1 MAEIHELSDLLANQ
15 IAAGEVIERP
25 ASVVKELVENAIDA
39 NADQVQVVV
48 DNAGLDLI
56 KVIDNGDGIPSEQ
69 VPLAFV
75 RHATSKIQNRHDLF
89 NVLTLGF
96 RGEALPS
103 IASVADVT
111 LQTKTREADDGFT
124 YQVKGGQVVQQT
136 PAAGRLGTI
145 VSVRNLFFNTP
156 ARLKYL
162 KKPQTELSLIVDV
175 VNHLALAHPEKAL
188 TVTHNGKTLVKTT
201 GSGDLRQVLAAIYD
215 RKTAEKMV
223 GFSGASEHFKVSG
236 YLTLPEQT
244 RASRSYLAV
253 LVNHRFVKNFSVSNA
268 IIKGYGSKLMV
279 GRFPIGAVSIE
290 LDPLLVDVNVHP
302 QKAEIRLSEQGE
314 LTDLLTEVVRDRLS
328 AENLIP
334 DALENL
340 GQTAEELKH
349 PGMEKSEAD
358 QADRSSAANAGTGS
372 GAASRSAAGVDA
384 GRDYT
389 GIPRLGQEMPPA
401 VRAVKLAALPP
412 IEIDQNHIIQISDK
426 VFLDDQA
433 VLAFANRYAKEGF
446 VEIFEEAKGSKSSN
460 TNDGAV
466 GQIAQP
472 VPEYEVKEDDG
483 SVDVV
488 PEGAAGSAAGAD
500 TWKAAS
506 TQTRTGTDTNVAG
519 GNPAVGGA
527 EEKGDPHGFDF
538 SQSPKPEKK
547 QKPVNLDLDVDN
559 QEAQGFPNLDY
570 IGQMHGTFLFAQDKD
585 KLYLIDQHAAQER
598 LNYEFYRKQ
607 VGEVSDNQQVLLQPL
622 TLTYST
628 ADVLKILDKKDTLE
642 AVGLSVEEFGP
653 NTLAL
658 YEHPTWIK
666 PDQVESTVKEM
677 IDWVLASGDL
687 TVAAFREKAAIMMSC
702 KRAIKA
708 NWHISADEAR
718 TLLSDLAKAENP
730 YNCPHGRPVLTAFTL
745 TEMERMFKRIQDS
758 HESWQNYDNH
768 PF

>member
-1 MAEIHELSDLLANQ
+1 MAKIHELSDLLANQ

-39 NADQVQVVV
+39 NASQVDVVV
-48 DNAGLDLI
+48 ENAGLDLI
-56 KVIDNGDGIPSEQ
+56 KVIDNGEGIEAED

-75 RHATSKIQNRHDLF
+75 RHATSKIENRHDLF
-89 NVLTLGF
+89 KVMTLGF

-111 LQTKTREADDGFT
+111 LQTRTKSSTNGFT
-124 YQVKGGQVVQQT
+124 YQVKGGQVVQET
-136 PAAGRLGTI
+136 PAAGRFGTI
-145 VSVRNLFFNTP
+145 VSVRNLFYNTP

-162 KKPQTELSLIVDV
+162 KKPQTELSLITDV
-175 VNHLALAHPEKAL
+175 MNHLALAHPERAL
-188 TVTHNGKTLVKTT
+188 TLTHNGRILVKTA
-201 GSGDLRQVLAAIYD
+201 GNGDLRQVLASIYD

-223 GFSGASEHFKVSG
+223 GFSGHSEHFKVSG

-253 LVNHRFVKNFSVSNA
+253 LVNHRFVKNFSVSNT

-290 LDPLLVDVNVHP
+290 LDPLMVDVNVHP

-314 LTDLLTEVVRDRLS
+314 LTDLLSRVIAERLS
-328 AENLIP
+328 SENLIP

-340 GQTAEELKH
+340 GKAEQELSH
-349 PGMEKSEAD
+349 PGVKNELPKAT
-358 QADRSSAANAGTGS
+358 SALAKPVE
-372 GAASRSAAGVDA
+372 VDA
-384 GRDYT
+384 GQ
-389 GIPRLGQEMPPA
+389 PLNAAQ
-401 VRAVKLAALPP
+401 RAVKLATLPAIVIKQNAQIQLTDKAYLDDAAVLRFMSRYQAEKYCDPFGQAP
-412 IEIDQNHIIQISDK
+412 IQTLSEDIKPSPLADK
-426 VFLDDQA
+426 VAEPQA
-433 VLAFANRYAKEGF
+433 HYQSDALGDVQPVSE
-446 VEIFEEAKGSKSSN
+446 
-460 TNDGAV
+460 V
-466 GQIAQP
+466 GQPLAGTKK
-472 VPEYEVKEDDG
+472 VKTE
-483 SVDVV
+483 
-488 PEGAAGSAAGAD
+488 
-500 TWKAAS
+500 
-506 TQTRTGTDTNVAG
+506 NI
-519 GNPAVGGA
+519 
-527 EEKGDPHGFDF
+527 
-538 SQSPKPEKK
+538 
-547 QKPVNLDLDVDN
+547 DLDVDVQDKRDN
-559 QEAQGFPNLDY
+559 PEGFPNLDY

-622 TLTYST
+622 TFTYST
-628 ADVLKILDKKDTLE
+628 ADLLKIMDHRDVL
-642 AVGLSVEEFGP
+642 AQVGLSVEEFGP

-658 YEHPTWIK
+658 YEHPTWMK
-666 PDQVESTVKEM
+666 ADQVEDTVKEM
-677 IDWVLASGDL
+677 IDWVLNGNEL

-708 NWHISADEAR
+708 NWHLSDDQAR
-718 TLLSDLAKAENP
+718 RLLVDLAKAKNP

-758 HESWQNYDNH
+758 HESWQNYDTH

>member
-1 MAEIHELSDLLANQ
+1 MAKIHELSDLLANQ

-39 NADQVQVVV
+39 NAHQVDVVV

-56 KVIDNGDGIPSEQ
+56 KVIDNGDGIEEDQ

-75 RHATSKIQNRHDLF
+75 RHATSKIENRHDLF
-89 NVLTLGF
+89 KVMTLGF

-111 LQTKTREADDGFT
+111 LQTRTKEAENGFT
-124 YQVKGGQVVQQT
+124 YQVKGGQVIQEN

-145 VSVRNLFFNTP
+145 VSVRNLFYNTP

-175 VNHLALAHPEKAL
+175 VNHLALAHPERAL
-188 TVTHNGKTLVKTT
+188 TLTHNGKTLVKTA
-201 GSGDLRQVLAAIYD
+201 GNGDLRQVLAAIYD

-223 GFSGASEHFKVSG
+223 DFAGQSEHFKVSG

-314 LTDLLTEVVRDRLS
+314 LTDLLTKVIAERL
-328 AENLIP
+328 AEENLIP

-340 GQTAEELKH
+340 GQKEDELAH
-349 PGMEKSEAD
+349 PGLERTQSPKAS
-358 QADRSSAANAGTGS
+358 QQAANAAKT
-372 GAASRSAAGVDA
+372 AFLNQA
-384 GRDYT
+384 
-389 GIPRLGQEMPPA
+389 Q
-401 VRAVKLAALPP
+401 RAVKLGTMPAIKVNEQAV
-412 IEIDQNHIIQISDK
+412 IQLTD
-426 VFLDDQA
+426 LAYLQDAA
-433 VLAFANRYAKEGF
+433 VLAFKTRYQDEAYLDPFAAIASAKSSTVLNEEERRAEAGRVEFDQVAEPLVDYHVNDHSASDDSVAEDDEPALLSSHKQAF
-446 VEIFEEAKGSKSSN
+446 VE
-460 TNDGAV
+460 
-466 GQIAQP
+466 
-472 VPEYEVKEDDG
+472 
-483 SVDVV
+483 
-488 PEGAAGSAAGAD
+488 
-500 TWKAAS
+500 
-506 TQTRTGTDTNVAG
+506 
-519 GNPAVGGA
+519 
-527 EEKGDPHGFDF
+527 
-538 SQSPKPEKK
+538 EKK
-547 QKPVNLDLDVDN
+547 KVRVENLDLDVDEQATDDN
-559 QEAQGFPNLDY
+559 PKGFPNLDY

-607 VGEVSDNQQVLLQPL
+607 VGEVSGNQQVLLQPL

-628 ADVLKILDKKDTLE
+628 ADVLKIMDHREVLLE
-642 AVGLSVEEFGP
+642 VGLALEEFGP
-653 NTLAL
+653 NTIAL
-658 YEHPTWIK
+658 YEHPTWMK
-666 PDQVESTVKEM
+666 ADQLADTVKEM
-677 IDWVLASGDL
+677 IDWVLSGEEL
-687 TVAAFREKAAIMMSC
+687 TIAAFREKAAIMMSC

-708 NWHISADEAR
+708 NWHISDAEAR
-718 TLLSDLAKAENP
+718 TLLANLAKAENP

-758 HESWQNYDNH
+758 HESWQNYDTH